1 MGLDTIKLNMKS
13 KGLMFISYYEKDE
26 DKMIKVDEVITK
38 CKRKD
43 LENSITETKVPVE
56 YVTARPEKFQLGALY
71 ILKTPAGRPDFYL
84 GIFHQHRRG
93 GVQ

>member
-1 MGLDTIKLNMKS
+1 MGSDTIELNMKS

-56 YVTARPEKFQLGALY
+56 YVTARPEKFQLGVFY
-71 ILKTPAGRPDFYL
+71 FLKTPAGRPDY
-84 GIFHQHRRG
+84 IYTHQLKD
-93 GVQ
+93 

>member
-1 MGLDTIKLNMKS
+1 MGSDTIELNMKS
-13 KGLMFISYYEKDE
+13 KGLIFISYYEKDE

-56 YVTARPEKFQLGALY
+56 YVTARPERFQLNTLY
-71 ILKTPAGRPDFYL
+71 ILKTPSGRPDYIYL
-84 GIFHQHRRG
+84 HVIKD
-93 GVQ
+93 

>member
-1 MGLDTIKLNMKS
+1 MGSNTINLNMKS

-26 DKMIKVDEVITK
+26 YGIIKVDEVITK

-56 YVTARPEKFQLGALY
+56 YVTARPEKFQLGVFY
-71 ILKTPAGRPDFYL
+71 ILKTPAGRPDY
-84 GIFHQHRRG
+84 IYTHQLKD
-93 GVQ
+93 

>member
-1 MGLDTIKLNMKS
+1 MRSDTIGLNMKS

-56 YVTARPEKFQLGALY
+56 YVSERPERFRLGVLY
-71 ILKTPAGRPDFYL
+71 ILRTPAGRPDY
-84 GIFHQHRRG
+84 IYTHQLID
-93 GVQ
+93 

>member
-1 MGLDTIKLNMKS
+1 MGSDTIELNMKS

-56 YVTARPEKFQLGALY
+56 YVTARPEIFKLGVLY
-71 ILKTPAGRPDFYL
+71 ILKTPAGSPDY
-84 GIFHQHRRG
+84 IYTHQLKD
-93 GVQ
+93 